1 MMRGS
6 NCTRFRLSAGLVF
19 LMAAAQALLALEPP
33 RPGQLEKYRA
43 DGTLP
48 KRIADAYAIGNHRV
62 APRLAARLQER
73 LDALARQIGGGSGEP
88 QEPMVLPPAW
98 QGMPARGLV
107 RIPVLLISFADTP
120 NTIPAES
127 ITNQLFG
134 GGPGAF
140 PYESLRNY
148 YFRSSYNQ
156 LELTGS
162 VLGWYTTA
170 YPRSQVIE
178 TDTGR
183 DNLIKEA
190 INFYNAAGHDFSQYD
205 NDGDGTID
213 YLVVYWTGEH
223 GEWASFWWGY
233 QTYFSDESYT
243 VDGVQVGDY
252 SWQWEVY
259 DPWDPVFDTS
269 TVIHETGHALG
280 LPDLY
285 DYDDSVGPRG
295 GVGGLDMMDGAYGD
309 HNCFSKWLLDW
320 LTPTAYNDGQRD
332 ISLAPTATAPEAA
345 VLMPGNLEG
354 LPFREFF
361 MVQYRN
367 RDGNDRDFPTDGL
380 LIWHVDARLD
390 AGGFNFL
397 YDNSY
402 TDHKLVRLMEA
413 DGLEQIERVGW
424 ANAGDYY
431 KAGSSLGPAT
441 TPDSDRYDVVPTNL
455 LVDGISAAGPAMSF
469 TATFD
474 QQAPTLQA
482 INLCLASDACVITWQ
497 TDEWTDALVDWGLDP
512 GLGRLAGGE
521 GFGMHHSVRLSG
533 LQPSTTYI
541 FKLYSQDLTGN
552 GSESGYFHFT
562 TSASPVAPVDV
573 FSDNMESGSAKWIL
587 IPGGPVPWHITST
600 AYAQSATQA
609 WFSFDP
615 PAGKDDMLMTQPID
629 LTGAAAASLIFFHT
643 FQTEPTYDGGVV
655 EVSVDGGDTFFDI
668 GDDIETGGYNG
679 IINPLTQSPIR
690 GRPAWTGGQL
700 GAMQPVVA
708 NLNRFAGNPAIIR
721 FRMACDSNTAGQGWY
736 VDDVTVQA
744 SACAAAAP
752 EPGVPAGSGDLN
764 GDLVVDAADR
774 LLLAHYLAEN
784 LAVIPAGLYQADL
797 NADAKVDAIDAVLL
811 VDRLVGIP

>member
-1 MMRGS
+1 
-6 NCTRFRLSAGLVF
+6 
-19 LMAAAQALLALEPP
+19 
-33 RPGQLEKYRA
+33 
-43 DGTLP
+43 
-48 KRIADAYAIGNHRV
+48 
-62 APRLAARLQER
+62 
-73 LDALARQIGGGSGEP
+73 
-88 QEPMVLPPAW
+88 
-98 QGMPARGLV
+98 
-107 RIPVLLISFADTP
+107 
-120 NTIPAES
+120 
-127 ITNQLFG
+127 
-134 GGPGAF
+134 
-140 PYESLRNY
+140 
-148 YFRSSYNQ
+148 
-156 LELTGS
+156 
-162 VLGWYTTA
+162 
-170 YPRSQVIE
+170 
-178 TDTGR
+178 
-183 DNLIKEA
+183 
-190 INFYNAAGHDFSQYD
+190 
-205 NDGDGTID
+205 
-213 YLVVYWTGEH
+213 
-223 GEWASFWWGY
+223 
-233 QTYFSDESYT
+233 
-243 VDGVQVGDY
+243 
-252 SWQWEVY
+252 
-259 DPWDPVFDTS
+259 
-269 TVIHETGHALG
+269 
-280 LPDLY
+280 
-285 DYDDSVGPRG
+285 
-295 GVGGLDMMDGAYGD
+295 
-309 HNCFSKWLLDW
+309 
-320 LTPTAYNDGQRD
+320 
-332 ISLAPTATAPEAA
+332 
-345 VLMPGNLEG
+345 
-354 LPFREFF
+354 

-367 RDGNDRDFPTDGL
+367 REGNDRDFPTDGL

-679 IINPLTQSPIR
+679 IISPYTQSPIR